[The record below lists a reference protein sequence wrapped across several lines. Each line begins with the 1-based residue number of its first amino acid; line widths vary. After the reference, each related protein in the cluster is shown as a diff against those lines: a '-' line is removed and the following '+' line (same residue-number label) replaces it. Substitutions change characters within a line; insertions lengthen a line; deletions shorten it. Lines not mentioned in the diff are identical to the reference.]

1 MNDRAAVTRPLAGR
15 AVLVT
20 GASSGIGRAIAV
32 AAAHAGADVA
42 LTYLSN
48 EQGARDVAREIE
60 AVGRRAAV
68 FRTDIADA
76 SSVRALGPAARDAL
90 GRLDVWVNN
99 AGADILTGA
108 AASLDPV
115 EKLDLLLAVDLRGTM
130 LASWE
135 AADVLGAQDEGGVII
150 NMSWDHVFTGMAG
163 RNPELFA
170 A

>member
-1 MNDRAAVTRPLAGR
+1 MLHEREPRKANRESVNDRATVTQPLAGR

-32 AAAHAGADVA
+32 ASARAGADVA

-68 FRTDIADA
+68 FQTDIAEA
-76 SSVRALGPAARDAL
+76 SSVRTLGPSARAAL

-108 AASLDPV
+108 AASLGPV
-115 EKLDLLLAVDLRGTM
+115 ESWTCCSQWTSAAPCWPPGRRPTCSAPKTRAVSSST
-130 LASWE
+130 
-135 AADVLGAQDEGGVII
+135 
-150 NMSWDHVFTGMAG
+150 
-163 RNPELFA
+163 
-170 A
+170 